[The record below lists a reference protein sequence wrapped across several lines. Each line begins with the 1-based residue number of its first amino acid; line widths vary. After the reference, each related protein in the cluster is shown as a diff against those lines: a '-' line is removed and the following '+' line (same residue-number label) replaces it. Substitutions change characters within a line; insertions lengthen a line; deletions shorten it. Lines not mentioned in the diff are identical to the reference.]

1 MTTRLERLRSEA
13 RALDADQR
21 ARLALDLLESLDAS
35 GPSSAQVERAWN
47 LEAKERL
54 GRYDA
59 GDKRT
64 ISAEALHAGLDNPSK

>member
-21 ARLALDLLESLDAS
+21 ARLALELLESLDAT
-35 GPSSAQVERAWN
+35 GPSSAQAWN
-47 LEAKERL
+47 LEARERL

-59 GDKRT
+59 GDKTT
-64 ISAEALHAGLDNPSK
+64 ISLDALHAGLEMLHAR